1 MLIYLLFYFKPI
13 QYLKYWML
21 EKPEN
26 MIAHGEWEKING
38 NFCLPQLF
46 PRFGHTTVMY
56 KNSLFVYG
64 GLPSK

>member
-1 MLIYLLFYFKPI
+1 
-13 QYLKYWML
+13 ML